1 LEKSTK
7 EGLAMKNTIK
17 KTIEMLKDKVKGNLT
32 EIQSNQKEIRNLLKQ
47 PASAER
53 SVELEEKYALN
64 KVLLAEN
71 NDFINVQLT
80 LSNFLDKYS
89 NSEVLE
95 GVMVPGQALYRNE
108 NECFDLTVNGKLTY
122 NQNHP
127 FYNDDKFFHKLL
139 TYYQNVEDYE
149 ACHELVKNKNQ
160 K

>member
-1 LEKSTK
+1 
-7 EGLAMKNTIK
+7 MKNTIK
-17 KTIEMLKDKVKGNLT
+17 KTIDLLKDKVKGNLT
-32 EIQSNQKEIRNLLKQ
+32 EIQGNQKEIRNLLKQ
-47 PASAER
+47 PASPER

-80 LSNFLDKYS
+80 LSNFLDKYN
-89 NSEVLE
+89 NSDVLE
-95 GVMVPGQALYRNE
+95 GEMVPVQTQYRSE
-108 NECFDLTVNGKLTY
+108 TECFEFTVNGKITY

-127 FYNDDKFFHKLL
+127 FYSDDNFFQKLL

-149 ACHELVKNKNQ
+149 ACSELVRNKNQ